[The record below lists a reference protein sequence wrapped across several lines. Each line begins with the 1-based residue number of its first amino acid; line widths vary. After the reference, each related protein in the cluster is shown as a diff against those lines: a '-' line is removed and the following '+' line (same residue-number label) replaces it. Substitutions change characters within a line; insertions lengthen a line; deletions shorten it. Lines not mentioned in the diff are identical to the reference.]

1 MTDEQFIA
9 TAGGGI
15 LYDAS
20 RLSKPRAEL
29 FSRSHWVA
37 KGGLEEISGGRSSIA
52 LLNVAAWS
60 DLQAADAHVRSSS
73 GAGSARAGLA
83 HVGHV
88 HAGHVHTGL
97 ADAERP
103 VEGGS
108 VASPGGTR
116 WVLRHYRRGGLI
128 AKLSQDSYLWTGA
141 DRTRSFAE
149 WRLLAEL
156 RRRGLPVPAPIAAHY
171 VRGWL
176 TYRADLIT
184 ELLPDTR
191 TFADEIT
198 GRDAP
203 EAVWRAVGSTIAT
216 FHREGV
222 HHADLNANNILLGQ
236 DPARVYLLDFDRGRI
251 EARGPWEQVVIARL
265 RRSLEKI
272 KSQRV
277 DVRFGEREWQW
288 LVAALQSR

>member
-29 FSRSHWVA
+29 FSRCYWSSRGA
-37 KGGLEEISGGRSSIA
+37 LEEIAGGRGSIA
-52 LLNVAAWS
+52 VLNLEACS
-60 DLQAADAHVRSSS
+60 DPQGPGAQARSSS
-73 GAGSARAGLA
+73 GAGPFSLG
-83 HVGHV
+83 
-88 HAGHVHTGL
+88 
-97 ADAERP
+97 
-103 VEGGS
+103 
-108 VASPGGTR
+108 PGGTR
-116 WVLRHYRRGGLI
+116 WVLRHYRRGGLM
-128 AKLSQDSYLWTGA
+128 AKLSQDGYLWTGP

-171 VRGWL
+171 ARGWL

-184 ELLPDTR
+184 ELLPGTR
-191 TFADEIT
+191 TLADVIT
-198 GRDAP
+198 GKDLP
-203 EAVWRAVGSTIAT
+203 ETGWRAVGSTIAA

-222 HHADLNANNILLGQ
+222 HHADLNANNILLGEP
-236 DPARVYLLDFDRGRI
+236 PANVYLLDFDRGRI
-251 EARGPWEQVVIARL
+251 EKRGSWEQVVIARL
-265 RRSLEKI
+265 RRSLDKI
-272 KSQRV
+272 KGQRA

-288 LVAALQSR
+288 LVSGIEGR